1 MITQTYCTGLVPRRR
16 VEDEPVRSDHQGR
29 SEWTGMGRP
38 TTRRY
43 LSRVTDSVLFKTV
56 LLLIFWKQ
64 VDAQC
69 KIVKCNADYV
79 AAVSNPRISNKNTV
93 YCNALRAY
101 SQCTRNTART
111 CRGDLVYHSAVHII
125 EDRMIQHNCSK
136 AGPTTPPR
144 RQPPQP
150 LPDSHVKQACDY
162 DKVYREKHETDPK
175 YLHCGVFGDPH
186 VRTFSGD
193 FQTCKVNGS
202 WPLLDNEYL
211 FVQATS
217 TPLQPF
223 SNATVIS
230 KLTII
235 FKNMKQCIDQ
245 KVYQAEVGNVPAAF
259 DDGSVNGG
267 RRAGG
272 SSLTIHEKEPGKYIE
287 IHAAYIGTTIRV
299 RQLGRQLSFS
309 LRMAEEISQAFREEQ
324 DLQLCVGGCPS
335 SQIIS
340 RTTHLSR
347 THSLSADIAR
357 SLCRERLAIEDMYF
371 ESCVFDLMVSGN
383 VNLTDAAFHALE
395 DARDFHPEP
404 GTLHIFSKA
413 DSRPVLSASL
423 LLVLAL
429 IGILN
434 HFP

>member
-1 MITQTYCTGLVPRRR
+1 
-16 VEDEPVRSDHQGR
+16 
-29 SEWTGMGRP
+29 MGRP
-38 TTRRY
+38 TSRRY
-43 LSRVTDSVLFKTV
+43 LSRSPDSVLFKTV
-56 LLLIFWKQ
+56 LLLIFWEQ

-69 KIVKCNADYV
+69 KIVKCNTDYV
-79 AAVSNPRISNKNTV
+79 AAISNPRISNKNAV
-93 YCNALRAY
+93 FCNALRAY

-136 AGPTTPPR
+136 VGPTAPPR
-144 RQPPQP
+144 RQLPQP
-150 LPDSHVKQACDY
+150 LPDGHVKQACDY
-162 DKVYREKHETDPK
+162 DKVYREKHEIDAK

-193 FQTCKVNGS
+193 FQTCKVKGS

-217 TPLQPF
+217 TPLQPS

-245 KVYQAEVGNVPAAF
+245 KVYQAEVGNLPAAF

-272 SSLTIHEKEPGKYIE
+272 SSLTIHEKEPGKYME
-287 IHAAYIGTTIRV
+287 IHADFIGTTIRV
-299 RQLGRQLSFS
+299 RQLGSQLSFS

-335 SQIIS
+335 SQQIS
-340 RTTHLSR
+340 RTKDLSR
-347 THSLSADIAR
+347 THFLSMESAR
-357 SLCRERLAIEDMYF
+357 SLCRERLAVEDMYF
-371 ESCVFDLMVSGN
+371 ESCVFDLMASGN

-413 DSRPVLSASL
+413 ESRAVLSLGL
-423 LLVLAL
+423 LLVLTL
-429 IGILN
+429 IGNIN
-434 HFP
+434 PFA

>member
-1 MITQTYCTGLVPRRR
+1 
-16 VEDEPVRSDHQGR
+16 
-29 SEWTGMGRP
+29 MGRP
-38 TTRRY
+38 TTRRC
-43 LSRVTDSVLFKTV
+43 LSRSTDSVLFKTV
-56 LLLIFWKQ
+56 LLLIFWDQ

-69 KIVKCNADYV
+69 KIMKCNTDYV
-79 AAVSNPRISNKNTV
+79 AATKIPHNNAAF
-93 YCNALRAY
+93 CNALRAY

-111 CRGDLVYHSAVHII
+111 CRGDLVYHTAVHII

-136 AGPTTPPR
+136 VGPTTPPR

-150 LPDSHVKQACDY
+150 LPEGPVKQACDY

-175 YLHCGVFGDPH
+175 YVHCGVFGDPH

-217 TPLQPF
+217 TPLHPS
-223 SNATVIS
+223 SNATVTN

-335 SQIIS
+335 SQQIS
-340 RTTHLSR
+340 RTKDISR
-347 THSLSADIAR
+347 THSLSIESAR
-357 SLCRERLAIEDMYF
+357 SLCRERLSIEDLYF

-383 VNLTDAAFHALE
+383 ANLTGAAYHALE
-395 DARDFHPEP
+395 DAKDFHPEP

-413 DSRPVLSASL
+413 ENGPVLSL
-423 LLVLAL
+423 LLVLFVVGNIVL
-429 IGILN
+429 
-434 HFP
+434 FT

>member
-1 MITQTYCTGLVPRRR
+1 M
-16 VEDEPVRSDHQGR
+16 VEDDPLRRDHPGGF
-29 SEWTGMGRP
+29 EWTGMGRP

-43 LSRVTDSVLFKTV
+43 LSRSTDSVLFKTV
-56 LLLIFWKQ
+56 LLLIFWEQ

-69 KIVKCNADYV
+69 KMMKCNTDYV
-79 AAVSNPRISNKNTV
+79 AAISNPRISNKDAV
-93 YCNALRAY
+93 FCNALRAY
-101 SQCTRNTART
+101 SQCTRNTAQT

-136 AGPTTPPR
+136 VGPTTPPR
-144 RQPPQP
+144 RQTPPP
-150 LPDSHVKQACDY
+150 LPDNHVKQACDY

-193 FQTCKVNGS
+193 FQTCMVNGS
-202 WPLLDNEYL
+202 WPLIDNEYL

-217 TPLQPF
+217 TPLHP
-223 SNATVIS
+223 SCNATVTS

-309 LRMAEEISQAFREEQ
+309 LRMAEEISQAFQEEQ

-335 SQIIS
+335 SQLIS
-340 RTTHLSR
+340 RTRDLTRTLSR
-347 THSLSADIAR
+347 ESAR

-383 VNLTDAAFHALE
+383 ANLTDAAFYALE

-413 DSRPVLSASL
+413 QNGPDLSLSL
-423 LLVLAL
+423 LLVLAFL
-429 IGILN
+429 GNIDHFARILQN
-434 HFP
+434 GGGEV

>member
-1 MITQTYCTGLVPRRR
+1 
-16 VEDEPVRSDHQGR
+16 
-29 SEWTGMGRP
+29 MGRP

-43 LSRVTDSVLFKTV
+43 LSRSTDSVFFKTV
-56 LLLIFWKQ
+56 LLLIFWEQ

-69 KIVKCNADYV
+69 KIVKCNTDYV
-79 AAVSNPRISNKNTV
+79 AAISNPKISNKNTV
-93 YCNALRAY
+93 CCNALRAY

-136 AGPTTPPR
+136 VGPTSPPR
-144 RQPPQP
+144 RQPPPQP

-162 DKVYREKHETDPK
+162 EKVYHEKHETDPK

-217 TPLQPF
+217 TPLHLS
-223 SNATVIS
+223 SNATVTS

-245 KVYQAEVGNVPAAF
+245 KVYQAEVGHVPAAF

-272 SSLTIHEKEPGKYIE
+272 STLTIHEKEPGKYIE

-309 LRMAEEISQAFREEQ
+309 LRMAEEISQAFQEEQ

-335 SQIIS
+335 NQQIS
-340 RTTHLSR
+340 RTKDITR
-347 THSLSADIAR
+347 THSINMESAR
-357 SLCRERLAIEDMYF
+357 LLCRERLAVEDMYF

-383 VNLTDAAFHALE
+383 ANLTDSAFYALE

-413 DSRPVLSASL
+413 ENGSVSSLCL
-423 LLVLAL
+423 LLVLFI
-429 IGILN
+429 IGNTN
-434 HFP
+434 HLA